1 MNNEKE
7 QEGLAQI
14 TNEEEIK
21 ENNESMGNTTNLN
34 KPKPKKLTLKNDVIF
49 QAFFSRKGNEKY
61 LIDFL
66 NAILKINIVKIEIRE
81 EVNLEK
87 LSVGEKGG
95 RLDIQAELNEGTI
108 VNIEMQMK
116 NLHNIE
122 NRTTLYGAKVLARE
136 EARGKNYNDI
146 KNVIMINILNY
157 ELTEFEE
164 YVSETVVVLDKHR
177 EYEIIK
183 GMKWYF
189 IELPKFRKAHPNMDE
204 KLNQWLAFID
214 DNDRGK
220 IKMAEKKNKT
230 LEKAR
235 KEMTY
240 LTGDEEI
247 RRLAELREKWEMD
260 WNSSMDYSKREG
272 IKEGKKEGIKEGAKE
287 KNLENAKKMREEK
300 IPIETIMKITKL
312 TQEEIEN
319 L

>member
-1 MNNEKE
+1 MSEFN
-7 QEGLAQI
+7 
-14 TNEEEIK
+14 
-21 ENNESMGNTTNLN
+21 
-34 KPKPKKLTLKNDVIF
+34 LKNDIIF
-49 QAFFSRKGNEKY
+49 TAFFARKGNEEF

-66 NAILKINIVKIEIRE
+66 QSILKIEIKKIKIRE

-87 LSVGEKGG
+87 LSVGEKGE
-95 RLDIQAELNEGTI
+95 RLDIQAELNKGTI

-287 KNLENAKKMREEK
+287 KNLENAKKMKEEK
-300 IPIETIMKITKL
+300 IPTETIMRITGL
-312 TQEEIEN
+312 TKEEIEK

>member
-1 MNNEKE
+1 MSKFN
-7 QEGLAQI
+7 
-14 TNEEEIK
+14 
-21 ENNESMGNTTNLN
+21 
-34 KPKPKKLTLKNDVIF
+34 LKNDIIF
-49 QAFFSRKGNEKY
+49 TAFFARKGNEEF

-66 NAILKINIVKIEIRE
+66 QSILKIEIKKIKIRE

-136 EARGKNYNDI
+136 EARRKNYNDI

-157 ELTEFEE
+157 ELTGFEE
-164 YVSETVVVLDKHR
+164 YISETVVVLDKHR

-260 WNSSMDYSKREG
+260 WNSSMDYSK
-272 IKEGKKEGIKEGAKE
+272 KEGKKEGARENSLK
-287 KNLENAKKMREEK
+287 NAKKMKEK
-300 IPIETIMKITKL
+300 NIPIETISEITEL
-312 TQEEIEN
+312 TKEEIEK

>member
-1 MNNEKE
+1 
-7 QEGLAQI
+7 
-14 TNEEEIK
+14 
-21 ENNESMGNTTNLN
+21 
-34 KPKPKKLTLKNDVIF
+34 
-49 QAFFSRKGNEKY
+49 
-61 LIDFL
+61 
-66 NAILKINIVKIEIRE
+66 
-81 EVNLEK
+81 
-87 LSVGEKGG
+87 
-95 RLDIQAELNEGTI
+95 
-108 VNIEMQMK
+108 
-116 NLHNIE
+116 
-122 NRTTLYGAKVLARE
+122 
-136 EARGKNYNDI
+136 
-146 KNVIMINILNY
+146 MIYILNY
-157 ELTEFEE
+157 ELREFEE
-164 YVSETVVVLDKHR
+164 YVSETVVLDKHR

-260 WNSSMDYSKREG
+260 WNSSMDYSK
-272 IKEGKKEGIKEGAKE
+272 KEGKKEVAKKMKE
-287 KNLENAKKMREEK
+287 KN
-300 IPIETIMKITKL
+300 IPIETIVEITEL
-312 TQEEIEN
+312 TKEEIEK

>member
-1 MNNEKE
+1 MSEFN
-7 QEGLAQI
+7 
-14 TNEEEIK
+14 
-21 ENNESMGNTTNLN
+21 
-34 KPKPKKLTLKNDVIF
+34 LKNDIIF
-49 QAFFSRKGNEKY
+49 TAFFARKGNEEF

-66 NAILKINIVKIEIRE
+66 QSILKIEIKKIKIRE

-157 ELTEFEE
+157 ELTEFKE

-260 WNSSMDYSKREG
+260 WNSSMDYSK
-272 IKEGKKEGIKEGAKE
+272 KEGKKEGARENSLK
-287 KNLENAKKMREEK
+287 NAKKMKEK
-300 IPIETIMKITKL
+300 NIPIETISEITEL
-312 TQEEIEN
+312 TKEEIEK

>member
-1 MNNEKE
+1 MSEFN
-7 QEGLAQI
+7 
-14 TNEEEIK
+14 
-21 ENNESMGNTTNLN
+21 
-34 KPKPKKLTLKNDVIF
+34 LKNDIIF
-49 QAFFSRKGNEKY
+49 TAFFARKGNEEF

-66 NAILKINIVKIEIRE
+66 QSILKIEIKKIKIRE
-81 EVNLEK
+81 DVNLEK

-122 NRTTLYGAKVLARE
+122 NRTTLYGAKLLARE

-272 IKEGKKEGIKEGAKE
+272 IREGIKEGKKEGIKEGAKE

>member
-1 MNNEKE
+1 MSEFN
-7 QEGLAQI
+7 
-14 TNEEEIK
+14 
-21 ENNESMGNTTNLN
+21 
-34 KPKPKKLTLKNDVIF
+34 LKNDIIF
-49 QAFFSRKGNEKY
+49 TAFFARKGNEEF

-66 NAILKINIVKIEIRE
+66 QSILKIEIKKIKIRE

-157 ELTEFEE
+157 ELTGFEE

-260 WNSSMDYSKREG
+260 WNSSMDYSK
-272 IKEGKKEGIKEGAKE
+272 KEGIKEGAKK
-287 KNLENAKKMREEK
+287 KNLENARKMKEK
-300 IPIETIMKITKL
+300 NIPIETIVEITGL
-312 TQEEIEN
+312 TKEEIEKM
-319 L
+319 

>member
-1 MNNEKE
+1 MSEFN
-7 QEGLAQI
+7 
-14 TNEEEIK
+14 
-21 ENNESMGNTTNLN
+21 
-34 KPKPKKLTLKNDVIF
+34 LKNDIIF
-49 QAFFSRKGNEKY
+49 TAFFARKGNEEF

-66 NAILKINIVKIEIRE
+66 QSILKIEIKKIKIRE

-157 ELTEFEE
+157 ELTEFKE

-235 KEMTY
+235 KEITY

-260 WNSSMDYSKREG
+260 WNSSMDYSKREGIREG

-300 IPIETIMKITKL
+300 IPIETIMRITGL
-312 TQEEIEN
+312 TKEEIEK

>member
-1 MNNEKE
+1 MSKFN
-7 QEGLAQI
+7 
-14 TNEEEIK
+14 
-21 ENNESMGNTTNLN
+21 
-34 KPKPKKLTLKNDVIF
+34 LKNDIIF
-49 QAFFSRKGNEKY
+49 TAFFARKGNEEF

-66 NAILKINIVKIEIRE
+66 QSILKIEIKKIKIRE

-157 ELTEFEE
+157 ELTGFEE

-260 WNSSMDYSKREG
+260 WNSSMDYSK
-272 IKEGKKEGIKEGAKE
+272 KEGIKEGAKK
-287 KNLENAKKMREEK
+287 KNLENARKMKEK
-300 IPIETIMKITKL
+300 NIPIETIVEITGL
-312 TQEEIEN
+312 TKEEIEKM
-319 L
+319 

>member
-1 MNNEKE
+1 MSEFN
-7 QEGLAQI
+7 
-14 TNEEEIK
+14 
-21 ENNESMGNTTNLN
+21 
-34 KPKPKKLTLKNDVIF
+34 LKNDIIF
-49 QAFFSRKGNEKY
+49 TAFFARKGNEEF

-66 NAILKINIVKIEIRE
+66 QSILKIEIKKIKIRE

-272 IKEGKKEGIKEGAKE
+272 IKEGVTEGRKKERI
-287 KNLENAKKMREEK
+287 ENAKKMKEK
-300 IPIETIMKITKL
+300 NIPIETIVEITEL
-312 TQEEIEN
+312 TKEEIEKI
-319 L
+319 

>member
-1 MNNEKE
+1 MSKFN
-7 QEGLAQI
+7 
-14 TNEEEIK
+14 
-21 ENNESMGNTTNLN
+21 
-34 KPKPKKLTLKNDVIF
+34 LKNDIIF
-49 QAFFSRKGNEKY
+49 TAFFARKGNEEF

-66 NAILKINIVKIEIRE
+66 QSILKIEIKKIKIRE

-122 NRTTLYGAKVLARE
+122 NRTTLYGAKVLSRE

-157 ELTEFEE
+157 ELTRFEE

-260 WNSSMDYSKREG
+260 WNSSMDYSK
-272 IKEGKKEGIKEGAKE
+272 KEGKKEGARENSLK
-287 KNLENAKKMREEK
+287 NAKKMKEK
-300 IPIETIMKITKL
+300 NIPIETISEITEL
-312 TQEEIEN
+312 TKEEIEK

>member
-1 MNNEKE
+1 
-7 QEGLAQI
+7 
-14 TNEEEIK
+14 
-21 ENNESMGNTTNLN
+21 
-34 KPKPKKLTLKNDVIF
+34 
-49 QAFFSRKGNEKY
+49 
-61 LIDFL
+61 
-66 NAILKINIVKIEIRE
+66 
-81 EVNLEK
+81 
-87 LSVGEKGG
+87 
-95 RLDIQAELNEGTI
+95 
-108 VNIEMQMK
+108 MK

-122 NRTTLYGAKVLARE
+122 NRTTLYGSKVLARE

-157 ELTEFEE
+157 ELTRFEE

-260 WNSSMDYSKREG
+260 WNSSMDYSK
-272 IKEGKKEGIKEGAKE
+272 KEGKKEGARENSLK
-287 KNLENAKKMREEK
+287 NAKKMKEK
-300 IPIETIMKITKL
+300 NIPIETISEITEL
-312 TQEEIEN
+312 TKEEIEK

>member
-1 MNNEKE
+1 MSEFN
-7 QEGLAQI
+7 
-14 TNEEEIK
+14 
-21 ENNESMGNTTNLN
+21 
-34 KPKPKKLTLKNDVIF
+34 LKNDIIF
-49 QAFFSRKGNEKY
+49 TAFFARKGNEEF

-66 NAILKINIVKIEIRE
+66 QSILKIEIKKIKIRE

-136 EARGKNYNDI
+136 EARGKKYNDI

-272 IKEGKKEGIKEGAKE
+272 IKEGAKE
-287 KNLENAKKMREEK
+287 KNLENAKKMKEEK

>member
-1 MNNEKE
+1 MSEFN
-7 QEGLAQI
+7 
-14 TNEEEIK
+14 
-21 ENNESMGNTTNLN
+21 
-34 KPKPKKLTLKNDVIF
+34 LKNDIIF
-49 QAFFSRKGNEKY
+49 TAFFARKGNEEF

-66 NAILKINIVKIEIRE
+66 QSILKIEIKKIKIRE

-164 YVSETVVVLDKHR
+164 YVSETVVLDKHR

-272 IKEGKKEGIKEGAKE
+272 IKEGKKEGIKEGVTEGRKKE
-287 KNLENAKKMREEK
+287 RIENAKKMKEK
-300 IPIETIMKITKL
+300 NIPIETIVEITEL
-312 TQEEIEN
+312 TKEEIEKI
-319 L
+319 

>member
-1 MNNEKE
+1 MSKFN
-7 QEGLAQI
+7 
-14 TNEEEIK
+14 
-21 ENNESMGNTTNLN
+21 
-34 KPKPKKLTLKNDVIF
+34 LKNDIIF
-49 QAFFSRKGNEKY
+49 TAFFARKGNEEF

-66 NAILKINIVKIEIRE
+66 QSILKIEIKKIKIRE

-272 IKEGKKEGIKEGAKE
+272 IKEGIREGVTEGRKKER
-287 KNLENAKKMREEK
+287 LENAKKMKEK
-300 IPIETIMKITKL
+300 NIPIETIVEITGL
-312 TQEEIEN
+312 TKEEIEK

>member
-1 MNNEKE
+1 MSEFN
-7 QEGLAQI
+7 
-14 TNEEEIK
+14 
-21 ENNESMGNTTNLN
+21 
-34 KPKPKKLTLKNDVIF
+34 LKNDIIF
-49 QAFFSRKGNEKY
+49 TAFFARKGNEEF

-66 NAILKINIVKIEIRE
+66 QSILKIEIKKIKIRE

-272 IKEGKKEGIKEGAKE
+272 IKEGKKEGIKEGVTEGRKKE
-287 KNLENAKKMREEK
+287 RIENAKKMKEK
-300 IPIETIMKITKL
+300 NIPIETIVEITGL
-312 TQEEIEN
+312 TKEEIEK

>member
-1 MNNEKE
+1 MSKFN
-7 QEGLAQI
+7 
-14 TNEEEIK
+14 
-21 ENNESMGNTTNLN
+21 
-34 KPKPKKLTLKNDVIF
+34 LKNDIIF
-49 QAFFSRKGNEKY
+49 TAFFARKGNEEF

-66 NAILKINIVKIEIRE
+66 QSILKIEIKKIKIRE

-136 EARGKNYNDI
+136 EARRKNYNDI

-157 ELTEFEE
+157 ELTGFEE
-164 YVSETVVVLDKHR
+164 YISETVVVLDKHR

-214 DNDRGK
+214 DNDWGK

-260 WNSSMDYSKREG
+260 WNSSMDYSK
-272 IKEGKKEGIKEGAKE
+272 KEGIKEGVTEGRKKE
-287 KNLENAKKMREEK
+287 RLENAKKMKEEK
-300 IPIETIMKITKL
+300 IPTETIMKITGLTKEEVEKL
-312 TQEEIEN
+312 
-319 L
+319 

>member
-1 MNNEKE
+1 MSEFN
-7 QEGLAQI
+7 
-14 TNEEEIK
+14 
-21 ENNESMGNTTNLN
+21 
-34 KPKPKKLTLKNDVIF
+34 LKNDIIF
-49 QAFFSRKGNEKY
+49 TAFFARKGNEEY

-66 NAILKINIVKIEIRE
+66 QSILKIEIKKIKIRE

-157 ELTEFEE
+157 ELTEFKE

-204 KLNQWLAFID
+204 TLNQWLAFID

-287 KNLENAKKMREEK
+287 KNLENAKKMKEEK
-300 IPIETIMKITKL
+300 IPTETIMRITGL
-312 TQEEIEN
+312 TKEEIEK

>member
-1 MNNEKE
+1 MSKFN
-7 QEGLAQI
+7 
-14 TNEEEIK
+14 
-21 ENNESMGNTTNLN
+21 
-34 KPKPKKLTLKNDVIF
+34 LKNDIIF
-49 QAFFSRKGNEKY
+49 TAFFARKGNEEL

-66 NAILKINIVKIEIRE
+66 QSILKIEIKKIKIRE

-122 NRTTLYGAKVLARE
+122 NRTTLYGAKVLSRE

-157 ELTEFEE
+157 ELTEFKE

-260 WNSSMDYSKREG
+260 WNSSMDYSK
-272 IKEGKKEGIKEGAKE
+272 KEGIKEGVTEGRKKE
-287 KNLENAKKMREEK
+287 RLENAKKMKEEK
-300 IPIETIMKITKL
+300 IPTETIMKITGLTKEEVEKL
-312 TQEEIEN
+312 
-319 L
+319 

>member
-1 MNNEKE
+1 MSEFN
-7 QEGLAQI
+7 
-14 TNEEEIK
+14 
-21 ENNESMGNTTNLN
+21 
-34 KPKPKKLTLKNDVIF
+34 LKNDIIF
-49 QAFFSRKGNEKY
+49 TAFFARKGNEEF

-66 NAILKINIVKIEIRE
+66 QSILKIEIKKIKIRE

-287 KNLENAKKMREEK
+287 KNLENAKKMKEEK
-300 IPIETIMKITKL
+300 IPTETIMRITGL
-312 TQEEIEN
+312 TKEEIEK

>member
-1 MNNEKE
+1 
-7 QEGLAQI
+7 
-14 TNEEEIK
+14 
-21 ENNESMGNTTNLN
+21 
-34 KPKPKKLTLKNDVIF
+34 
-49 QAFFSRKGNEKY
+49 
-61 LIDFL
+61 
-66 NAILKINIVKIEIRE
+66 
-81 EVNLEK
+81 
-87 LSVGEKGG
+87 
-95 RLDIQAELNEGTI
+95 
-108 VNIEMQMK
+108 
-116 NLHNIE
+116 
-122 NRTTLYGAKVLARE
+122 
-136 EARGKNYNDI
+136 
-146 KNVIMINILNY
+146 
-157 ELTEFEE
+157 
-164 YVSETVVVLDKHR
+164 
-177 EYEIIK
+177 
-183 GMKWYF
+183 MKWYF

-204 KLNQWLAFID
+204 TLNQWLAFID